1 MTSPARRPLALR
13 VTSLGLVACLGLAGC
28 SGQGGTHVE
37 SGQSSVTSSADTTSE
52 PSEPSPSSGSSEPS
66 EPRGSSGSSEPSEPS
81 EPSTSA
87 SSSSSR
93 SSSGQAA
100 GTPADRPDDPD
111 AGPVTLAVVGDLKL
125 AHRAAG
131 DIQAGRG
138 DRVFA
143 GVADELAAADLT
155 LGNLETALG
164 TGADRAGKVNKK
176 YTFMSPPAAV
186 EVLQE
191 VGFDHVSLANN
202 HVYDFGEHGI
212 LTTLEHLRA
221 AGLPFSGAGED
232 PQAARTPAVLEA
244 NGRRIAVLNYLNVED
259 DNRVIPFANRDWEA
273 REDRAGVA
281 WGHPEEIAQD
291 VAAVRDEV
299 DDVVVILHAGLEN
312 RTQLNNAQRAMAS
325 AAFDAGATAVIGHH
339 AHVLQG
345 YDVREDSGT
354 LVAWGLGNFVFDGYP
369 EGAEQ
374 NDSAILNLTLDDQGV
389 TDVSFTPVA
398 VQGGYPVALDPQS
411 ARGQRI
417 LERLESLPNE

>member
-1 MTSPARRPLALR
+1 MTSRARRPLTLR
-13 VTSLGLVACLGLAGC
+13 VTALGLAAGLGLAGC
-28 SGQGGTHVE
+28 SGQEGTDDE

-52 PSEPSPSSGSSEPS
+52 PSEPGQSSEPS
-66 EPRGSSGSSEPSEPS
+66 EPSEPGQSSEPS

-212 LTTLEHLRA
+212 VTTLKHLRA

-312 RTQLNNAQRAMAS
+312 RTQLNDAQRAMAD

-369 EGAEQ
+369 EDAEQ

-417 LERLESLPNE
+417 LEHLESLPHE

>member
-1 MTSPARRPLALR
+1 MTSPAGRPLALR

-37 SGQSSVTSSADTTSE
+37 SGQSSVTSSADTTSGSSEPSPSIEPSE
-52 PSEPSPSSGSSEPS
+52 PSEPSPS
-66 EPRGSSGSSEPSEPS
+66 SEPS

-111 AGPVTLAVVGDLKL
+111 ADPVTLAVVGDLKL

-191 VGFDHVSLANN
+191 AGFDHVSLANN

-291 VAAVRDEV
+291 VAGVRDEV

-312 RTQLNNAQRAMAS
+312 RTQLNDAQRAMAS

-374 NDSAILNLTLDDQGV
+374 NDSAILHLTLDDQGV

-417 LERLESLPNE
+417 LERLESLPHE

>member
-13 VTSLGLVACLGLAGC
+13 VTTLGLVACLGLAGC
-28 SGQGGTHVE
+28 SGQGGTHEE
-37 SGQSSVTSSADTTSE
+37 SGQSSVTSSADTTSGS
-52 PSEPSPSSGSSEPS
+52 SEPSPSSGSSEPS
-66 EPRGSSGSSEPSEPS
+66 EPSPSSEPS

-191 VGFDHVSLANN
+191 AGFDHVSLANN

-312 RTQLNNAQRAMAS
+312 RTQLNDAQRAMAD

-374 NDSAILNLTLDDQGV
+374 NDSAILHLTLDDQGV

-417 LERLESLPNE
+417 LERLESLPHE

>member
-13 VTSLGLVACLGLAGC
+13 VTALGLVACLGLAGC
-28 SGQGGTHVE
+28 SGREGTHDE
-37 SGQSSVTSSADTTSE
+37 SSQPSVTSSADKTSE
-52 PSEPSPSSGSSEPS
+52 TSESSGSSEPS
-66 EPRGSSGSSEPSEPS
+66 GTSEPSQSSEPS

-273 REDRAGVA
+273 REDRAGAA

-312 RTQLNNAQRAMAS
+312 RTQLNDAQRAMAD

-345 YDVREDSGT
+345 YDVREESGT

-411 ARGQRI
+411 GRGQRI
-417 LERLESLPNE
+417 LERLESLPHE